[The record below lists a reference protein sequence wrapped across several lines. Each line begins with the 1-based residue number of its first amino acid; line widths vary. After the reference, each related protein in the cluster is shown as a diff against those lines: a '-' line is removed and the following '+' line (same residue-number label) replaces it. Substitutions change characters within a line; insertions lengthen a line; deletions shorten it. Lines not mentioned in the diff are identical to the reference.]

1 MTKQTGR
8 LMALFLVIVTLISA
22 MAVPAF
28 AKASDFVSVQKKDA
42 YTKNG
47 FFYLPYTIKS
57 VSPTAD
63 IKVTAKLVNSS
74 GKVLTTYKGFEMGPG
89 KSKDWAFGYNYSSQP
104 SGKYTLVMHIANWN
118 WNYGELEAYDWTRT
132 VTHKAAT
139 PSVSYKSYEAYYDKN
154 GRLMHKVNITC
165 KNMKGQKLYCKVID
179 SEGHVMYD
187 WGTDTPARKTNN
199 ETGYFAWSGTT
210 DINGYSAPRPSG
222 NYTFII
228 SNSANNKVIQK
239 TLWLNIPQGGKG

>member
-1 MTKQTGR
+1 MKKQASK
-8 LMALFLVIVTLISA
+8 LMALFLVFVIAISV
-22 MAVPAF
+22 MPISAF
-28 AKASDFVSVQKKDA
+28 AKASDFVSVQKRDA

-74 GKVLTTYKGFEMGPG
+74 GKVLTYYNGFEMGPG
-89 KSKDWAFGYNYSSQP
+89 KSMDWDFGYKFSGQP
-104 SGKYTLVMHIANWN
+104 SGKYTLIMHIANWN
-118 WNYGELEAYDWTRT
+118 PSYGELEGYDWTRT
-132 VTHKAAT
+132 ITHKAAT
-139 PSVSYKSYEAYYDKN
+139 PSVSFQSYEAYYDKN
-154 GRLMHKVNITC
+154 GRLMHKINITC
-165 KNMKGQKLYCKVID
+165 KNMKGQKLYCKIID

-187 WGTDTPARKTNN
+187 WGTDTPVRKTNN
-199 ETGYFAWSGTT
+199 ETGYFAWSGRWGG
-210 DINGYSAPRPSG
+210 DMLQPSG